1 MYGNYRLFIE
11 VSHTKCLNGNRVV
24 ETSQDIIS
32 IFITMNH
39 HQILLTSSLRDAIE
53 SDFQDI
59 TRRHLQFWKEN
70 IDLLDKE
77 KLLSQPIFPEEHPLK
92 PLFRPKRSGLQKI
105 LQVNTI
111 YI

>member
-1 MYGNYRLFIE
+1 
-11 VSHTKCLNGNRVV
+11 
-24 ETSQDIIS
+24 
-32 IFITMNH
+32 MNQ
-39 HQILLTSSLRDAIE
+39 HQILLTSSLRNAIE

-59 TRRHLQFWKEN
+59 TRKHLEFWKEN

-77 KLLSQPIFPEEHPLK
+77 KLLSQPVSSETYHLK
-92 PLFRPKRSGLQKI
+92 PLFRPKRSGLKKI